1 MDLKPRTRMEPT
13 ELIASMRAEIR
24 RVLRPLF
31 PHDRPAALMEF
42 PVHSNPGDSA
52 MWIGETRYLSE
63 AAVPTVY
70 LSDRF
75 KHSSK
80 RLARRLG
87 QGTILLHG
95 GGNIGD
101 LYPAPQR
108 FREEVIAAFPHNK
121 IVQLPQ
127 SIHFDSR
134 AALERARRAFG
145 THRDFTLL
153 VRDQRSLDLARR
165 EFSCRTLLCP
175 DIAFYI
181 GELAV
186 PRPPDTEI
194 ALLIRTDVEATVS
207 SSEAG
212 DLGYP
217 ARDWEPLPR
226 TIGSRAE
233 FRLRRGWS
241 RLLGTLVAGPAHRSE
256 RLRARSAQPFD
267 RVARQRVTAGCRLL
281 ASSRVVVTDRLHG
294 HILAVLLGLPHVV
307 LDNSYG
313 KVKGFYETWTA
324 SWERAVWA
332 DSVEEALSLA
342 RDLGLDQ
349 PP

>member
-1 MDLKPRTRMEPT
+1 MHLKPRTRTEAS
-13 ELIASMRAEIR
+13 ELIASMRAEIG

-31 PHDRPAALMEF
+31 PHDRPAALIEF

-52 MWIGETRYLSE
+52 MWLGETRYLSD

-87 QGTILLHG
+87 HGTILLHG

-108 FREEVIAAFPHNK
+108 FREEIIAAFPHNK

-127 SIHFDSR
+127 SVHFESR

-153 VRDQRSLDLARR
+153 VRDHRSFELARR

-175 DIAFYI
+175 DMAFCI
-181 GELAV
+181 GELPL
-186 PRPPDTEI
+186 PRSPVTDI
-194 ALLIRTDVEATVS
+194 ALLIRTDVEATQNS
-207 SSEAG
+207 AEAG
-212 DLGYP
+212 HLGYP

-226 TIGSRAE
+226 TTWSRAE
-233 FRLRRGWS
+233 YRLCRVRS
-241 RLLGTLVAGPAHRSE
+241 RLLGALVAGPAHRSR
-256 RLRARSAQPFD
+256 RLRSRSAQPFD
-267 RVARQRVTAGCRLL
+267 RVARRRVAAGCSLL
-281 ASSRVVVTDRLHG
+281 ASGRVIVTDRLHG
-294 HILAVLLGLPHVV
+294 HILALLLGLPHVV
-307 LDNSYG
+307 LDNSSG

-324 SWERAVWA
+324 SCERAVWA
-332 DSVEEALSLA
+332 DSVEEALHVA
-342 RDLGLDQ
+342 RNLGLDQ
-349 PP
+349 PC